1 MSDELINLNKK
12 LVRQIR
18 VETYEGASMVRYL
31 IEIMEGDDPGT
42 RGRDRID
49 AIKILL
55 RLCCDNLAHPYL
67 NCNSRFGFS
76 RSSQSASTATDS
88 F

>member
-31 IEIMEGDDPGT
+31 IEIMEGDDPST

-49 AIKILL
+49 AIKI
-55 RLCCDNLAHPYL
+55 PM
-67 NCNSRFGFS
+67 
-76 RSSQSASTATDS
+76 RSCPHS
-88 F
+88 